1 MKRKFPRLVI
11 AGTHSGVGKS
21 IISIGIMQVLTKRGL
36 TVQGFKVGPDYIDP
50 SYHSY
55 VTGRFSRNLDTF
67 LLGEKGVKEIYRRQ
81 GKTAD
86 ISIFEGA
93 MGLFDGKDGKSGVGS
108 TAEVAKI
115 LKAPV
120 ILVIDCSSQGRSVAA
135 VVQGFAQFDPQ
146 VKLKGVILNRVGS
159 VNHEEILRD
168 ALSYLKIPVLGAI
181 PRGALPQLPSRH
193 LGLVP
198 MNENGAN
205 QEVFNRLAKVL
216 PQYLDF
222 EALLKVAQDVEEE
235 EEKEFIPQI
244 FSQETKN
251 LVANVKVG
259 YAWDEAFSF
268 YYQDALEYLEHLG
281 ATLVPFSPLHDSRL
295 PEGLDGL
302 ILGGGFPE
310 VYAQELSANTG
321 LLRQIRQFGLA
332 CKPIYAECGGL
343 MYLTQEII
351 DFQGN
356 SFSQVGLIPARAIMQ
371 KKLQALGY
379 YQGET
384 LERSILGPKGTKVK
398 GHEFHYSVLEPLE
411 NFSPAVTLHK
421 GKGREKT
428 EGFIKGNIY
437 ASYLHQHWA
446 GEKHLA
452 QAFLRSCLENR

>member
-1 MKRKFPRLVI
+1 MKKKFPRVVI

-21 IISIGIMQVLTKRGL
+21 IISVGIMQGLTERGL

-50 SYHSY
+50 SYHTY

-67 LLGEKGVKEIYRRQ
+67 LLGEKGIKEIYRRQ

-86 ISIFEGA
+86 FSVIEGV

-108 TAEVAKI
+108 TAEAAKI

-120 ILVIDCSSQGRSVAA
+120 ILVVDCSSQGRSVAA
-135 VVQGFAQFDPQ
+135 VVQGFAQFDPH

-159 VNHEEILRD
+159 INHEQILRD
-168 ALSYLKIPVLGAI
+168 ALSDLKIPVLGAI
-181 PRGALPQLPSRH
+181 PREALPQLSSRH

-198 MNENGAN
+198 MNEKGAN
-205 QEVFNRLAKVL
+205 QEVFTRLGKVL
-216 PQYLDF
+216 PKYLDF
-222 EALLKVAQDVEEE
+222 EALLEVAQDVEEE
-235 EEKEFIPQI
+235 EKDFAPQI
-244 FSQETKN
+244 FSRETEN

-268 YYQDALEYLEHLG
+268 YYQDALDYLKHLG
-281 ATLVPFSPLHDSRL
+281 ATLVPFSPLHDCRL

-310 VYAQELSANTG
+310 IYAQELSANIG
-321 LLRQIRQFGLA
+321 LLQEIRQFGLA
-332 CKPIYAECGGL
+332 GKPIYAECGGL

-356 SFSQVGLIPARAIMQ
+356 SYPQVGLIPARAVMQ

-398 GHEFHYSVLEPLE
+398 GHEFHYSVLEPLG
-411 NFSPAVTLHK
+411 NFSPIVTLHK

-446 GEKHLA
+446 GERHLA